1 MVSLLRYGKIIREL
15 KRINSNIFFVFP
27 GYQIGGAE
35 RVHADIMA
43 LVADQRPTCI
53 ITELPINSGFKKDF
67 YEAARV
73 IELKRWGTK
82 KAFVP
87 IMAKNIAKV
96 INRQNKPVVF
106 GCNSDFLYTL
116 TNYLD
121 ENVEVIDLTHAFTP
135 NLMGMEFYSLPYVR
149 RINQR
154 IVIGEK
160 TKNDYMELYQKNGI
174 SLDYMERF
182 KIIPNQIDAPKE
194 YTKRDYSLPLT
205 AIFVSRNSPEKRPEV
220 FLELA
225 KKARAS
231 DLSIR
236 FIMVG
241 DFGEYQA
248 EYGEF
253 IDFIGPVT
261 DKHELNDLYEKSDII
276 LITSVLE
283 GFPMVLLEG
292 MALGVVPIST
302 AVGEIPSLI
311 GENRKTGHLITNFED
326 TEKLVQSF
334 LERLKACT
342 EDLNSM
348 AVFSRQAH
356 SLVKKEFGAEKF
368 AKNYRNLLKPH
379 FKQLTVIN
387 GGN

>member
-1 MVSLLRYGKIIREL
+1 MVSLLRYGKIIRDL
-15 KRINSNIFFVFP
+15 RRVNSNIFFVFP
-27 GYQIGGAE
+27 TYQIGGAE

-53 ITELPINSGFKKDF
+53 ITELPKNSGFKKDF
-67 YEAARV
+67 YEAGKV

-87 IMAKNIAKV
+87 IMAKKIAKI
-96 INRQNKPVVF
+96 INSQNKPVVF
-106 GCNSDFLYTL
+106 GCNTDFLYTL
-116 TNYLD
+116 TDYLN

-135 NLMGMEFYSLPYVR
+135 NLMGMEFYSLPYVS

-154 IVIGEK
+154 IVIGKK
-160 TKNDYMELYQKNGI
+160 TRNDYMELYQKNGI

-261 DKHELNDLYEKSDII
+261 DKHELNELYEKSDII

-302 AVGEIPSLI
+302 EVGEIPSLI
-311 GENRKTGHLITNFED
+311 NENLNTGYLIATLDD
-326 TEKLVQSF
+326 TEKLIESF

-342 EDLNSM
+342 KDLDSL

-356 SLVKKEFGAEKF
+356 TLVKKEFSSEKF
-368 AKNYRNLLKPH
+368 TENYRNLLKPH
-379 FKQLTVIN
+379 FKQLMVIN

>member
-1 MVSLLRYGKIIREL
+1 MLWYGKIVREL
-15 KRINSNIFFVFP
+15 RRINSNIFFVFP
-27 GYQIGGAE
+27 SYQIGGAE

-43 LVADQRPTCI
+43 LVADQKPTCF

-67 YEAARV
+67 YEAAKV

-96 INRQNKPVVF
+96 INRQDKPVVF
-106 GCNSDFLYTL
+106 GCNASFLYTL
-116 TNYLD
+116 TEHLN

-135 NLMGMEFYSLPYVR
+135 NLMGMEFYSLPYIR
-149 RINQR
+149 RIDQR
-154 IVIGEK
+154 IVIGQK
-160 TKNDYMELYQKNGI
+160 TKNDYKELYQKNNI
-174 SLDYMERF
+174 PVDCLERF
-182 KIIPNQIDAPKE
+182 KIIPNKINAPND

-225 KKARAS
+225 KKACTS
-231 DLSIR
+231 NIPVR

-241 DFGEYQA
+241 DFEEHHA
-248 EYGEF
+248 EYSEF
-253 IDFIGPVT
+253 IDFTGPVT
-261 DKHELNDLYEKSDII
+261 DKHKLNELYKKSDII

-292 MALGVVPIST
+292 MALGVIPIST
-302 AVGEIPSLI
+302 DVGEIPSLI
-311 GENRKTGHLITNFED
+311 GENLKTGHLIANLDD

-342 EDLNSM
+342 EDLDSM

-356 SLVKKEFGAEKF
+356 TMVKKEFGAEKF

-379 FKQLTVIN
+379 FKQLTVVN

>member
-1 MVSLLRYGKIIREL
+1 MVSLLWYGKIIRDL
-15 KRINSNIFFVFP
+15 RRVNSNIFFIFP
-27 GYQIGGAE
+27 TYQIGGAE

-43 LVADQRPTCI
+43 LVADQKPTCI

-67 YEAARV
+67 YEAAKV

-87 IMAKNIAKV
+87 IMAKKIAKI

-106 GCNSDFLYTL
+106 GCNTDFLYTL
-116 TNYLD
+116 TDYLN

-135 NLMGMEFYSLPYVR
+135 NLMGMEFYSLPYVS

-154 IVIGEK
+154 IVIGKK
-160 TKNDYMELYQKNGI
+160 TRNDYKELYQKNGI
-174 SLDYMERF
+174 PTDYMERF

-231 DLSIR
+231 NLPVR

-241 DFGEYQA
+241 DFEEHQA

-253 IDFIGPVT
+253 IDFRGPIT
-261 DKHELNDLYEKSDII
+261 GKQELYQLYKKSDII

-292 MALGVVPIST
+292 MAVGVVPIST

-311 GENRKTGHLITNFED
+311 SENLNTGYLVANLDD
-326 TEKLVQSF
+326 TENLIQSF
-334 LERLKACT
+334 FERLKACT
-342 EDLNSM
+342 EDLGSLST
-348 AVFSRQAH
+348 FSRQAH
-356 SLVKKEFGAEKF
+356 TLVKNEFSIEKF
-368 AKNYRNLLKPH
+368 AENYRDLLKPY
-379 FKQLTVIN
+379 FK
-387 GGN
+387 